1 ALLQAGKAAEAEGV
15 FRRDL
20 EISPENGWALY
31 GLMRSLQLQGR
42 EEEAAAVDARF
53 ERAWKD
59 ADIRIKSPC
68 LCLPG
73 V

>member
-1 ALLQAGKAAEAEGV
+1 
-15 FRRDL
+15 
-20 EISPENGWALY
+20 
-31 GLMRSLQLQGR
+31 MRALQLQGR
-42 EEEAAAVDARF
+42 DAEAATVEAQFDSAW
-53 ERAWKD
+53 ER

>member
-1 ALLQAGKAAEAEGV
+1 MRC

-20 EISPENGWALY
+20 EISPENGRALY
-31 GLMRSLQLQGR
+31 GLTRALQLQGR
-42 EEEAAAVDARF
+42 DAGARAVEARSD
-53 ERAWKD
+53 RAWKD